1 MHDQRKHRNS
11 PLGWF
16 DVVSDVVVRMASCV
30 ISVSAES
37 ASVNLQMKA
46 SLLALKSHLGN
57 SMITD
62 PISDMIIRIKNGS
75 KAGLESVVLP
85 YSKLKESIAVTL
97 EKEGYLKSVAKKG
110 KKVSKQ
116 LEVALAYDN
125 GTPVIHGLERV
136 SKLSKRVYIGAKD
149 MQPFRSG
156 FGSVILSTP
165 KGILTETSARKENV
179 GGEVLFKIW

>member
-1 MHDQRKHRNS
+1 MV
-11 PLGWF
+11 L
-16 DVVSDVVVRMASCV
+16 CET
-30 ISVSAES
+30 SVSAES
-37 ASVNLQMKA
+37 ASVNLQTKA
-46 SLLALKSHLGN
+46 SLLVLKSHLGN

-116 LEVALAYDN
+116 LEVVLAYDN

-136 SKLSKRVYIGAKD
+136 SKLSKRMYAGAKD
-149 MQPFRSG
+149 LKPFRSG
-156 FGSVILSTP
+156 FGSIILSTP
-165 KGILTETSARKENV
+165 KGIVTEMAARKENV